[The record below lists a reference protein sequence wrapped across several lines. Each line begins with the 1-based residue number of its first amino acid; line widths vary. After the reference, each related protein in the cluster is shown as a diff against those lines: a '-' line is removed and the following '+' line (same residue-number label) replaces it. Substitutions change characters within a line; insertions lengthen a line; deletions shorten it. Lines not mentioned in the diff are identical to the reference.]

1 MNVLSETL
9 KETDIIPLLRNV
21 AISVFPSSFFQN
33 KESEFELKK
42 HIEHFKAQLF
52 HLTSVNEERKNSAV
66 YLQTVI
72 RDSLELVIKRLDNE
86 IEKRNESEQISL
98 NLESK
103 VNQIQVEY
111 DEKMA
116 ILSEA
121 EDDYRNLALFCLIS
135 VPVFCILTLLLF
147 FFPLL

>member
-86 IEKRNESEQISL
+86 IEKRN
-98 NLESK
+98 
-103 VNQIQVEY
+103 
-111 DEKMA
+111 
-116 ILSEA
+116 
-121 EDDYRNLALFCLIS
+121 
-135 VPVFCILTLLLF
+135 
-147 FFPLL
+147 